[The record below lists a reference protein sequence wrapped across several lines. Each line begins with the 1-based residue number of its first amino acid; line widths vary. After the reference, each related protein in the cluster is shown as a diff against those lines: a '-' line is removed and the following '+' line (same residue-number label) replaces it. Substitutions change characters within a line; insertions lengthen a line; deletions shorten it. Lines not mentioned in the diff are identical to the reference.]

1 MFTDAEW
8 FTAELKLV
16 VSSMFQVQI
25 HHQHRKRHFMLTQA
39 LQTMN
44 WMKIPHLSWHFEIV
58 VIGWSEKKESSFDGD
73 GKTSRDTAKSNIWR
87 GKPRGCKFI
96 VWTRPPRSLSKTI
109 TSLSSLSP
117 EMFYFG
123 FTNITAAS
131 SRPRGCSSYC
141 VTPAR
146 VMEVWQRGKYK
157 GRRKDWRP
165 GQPVKGAEV

>member
-25 HHQHRKRHFMLTQA
+25 HHQHRKRHFMLTQGWKSHTCLGTLKLSLSADRKRKKAA
-39 LQTMN
+39 LTATGKLQGTRQN
-44 WMKIPHLSWHFEIV
+44 QIFE
-58 VIGWSEKKESSFDGD
+58 GESLGGANSSFELD
-73 GKTSRDTAKSNIWR
+73 RH
-87 GKPRGCKFI
+87 
-96 VWTRPPRSLSKTI
+96 RSLSKTI

-141 VTPAR
+141 MTPAR